1 MEANSLTFFQND
13 LRLRQSELFGDD
25 YKNIEAQTIYT
36 YNELTISN
44 IEDWKNSILKKYSFL
59 NSSQVNNLELFFF
72 SLSKILETI
81 NPEKLQINDDC
92 INEENEVLLWRE
104 SARGISK
111 LSFNEYGQLTYMFV
125 GNEGKKTRGTFENN
139 VDFEKLIY
147 RFLSL

>member
-1 MEANSLTFFQND
+1 MEANSLTFFKND

-25 YKNIEAQTIYT
+25 YKNIEIQTIHT

-59 NSSQVNNLELFFF
+59 NNSQANNLELFFS

-81 NPEKLQINDDC
+81 NPEKLQINDDS
-92 INEENEVLLWRE
+92 IDEENEVVLWRE
-104 SARGISK
+104 SMNGISK
-111 LSFNEYGQLTYMFV
+111 LSFNEYEQLIYMFI
-125 GNEGKKTRGTFENN
+125 GNDGRKVRGVFENTI
-139 VDFEKLIY
+139 DFEKLIY